1 MTVLHT
7 SALPPPPL
15 SAAENIPKHPRMRIV
30 ALKPT
35 VHNPPVDIRTD
46 PLKLHPHPLPHHT
59 PRPVRPNHIPRPH
72 HLLLT
77 TLPLQCHPHRVLP
90 LIFHL
95 EPLHGRQSLHQ
106 LPVPH
111 EVADE
116 DALDL
121 PLRDDVESPVARI
134 GLVGGRKEEL
144 LAVFVDRRV
153 SD

>member
-1 MTVLHT
+1 MTVLRT
-7 SALPPPPL
+7 SALSPSIPVE
-15 SAAENIPKHPRMRIV
+15 ENIPKHPRMRIV

-72 HLLLT
+72 HLLT
-77 TLPLQCHPHRVLP
+77 TLPLQRHPHRVLP
-90 LIFHL
+90 LILHL

-121 PLRDDVESPVARI
+121 SLRDDVESPVARI
-134 GLVGGRKEEL
+134 GLVGGREKEL

-153 SD
+153 CD